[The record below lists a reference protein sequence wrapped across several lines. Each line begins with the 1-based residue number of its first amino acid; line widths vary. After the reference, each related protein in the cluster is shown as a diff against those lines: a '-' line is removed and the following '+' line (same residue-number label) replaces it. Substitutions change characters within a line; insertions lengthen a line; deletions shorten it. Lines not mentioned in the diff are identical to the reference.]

1 MMTTNRTTL
10 GFRIGLGAIG
20 VAGMLYGLKLL
31 YDKPSN
37 VNNPVGVLKWAIG
50 SDIVIDGLLMPAI
63 AVLGVVLTKLVTPRA
78 RRFVQ
83 GALIAGAM
91 VTLIAI
97 PLIHRRG
104 LSAPGQSLLLQD
116 YQAHLFL
123 LLGLI
128 AAATVGL
135 YALRVVRDIRQP
147 TSSANVRP
155 PLDQDSSTT

>member
-1 MMTTNRTTL
+1 MKAPSSTMIM
-10 GFRIGLGAIG
+10 RIGIGAVG

-37 VNNPVGVLKWAIG
+37 VNNPFGVLKWAIG
-50 SDIVIDGLLMPAI
+50 SDIVVDGMIMPVIAAI
-63 AVLGVVLTKLVTPRA
+63 GFVLTKTVKPRA

-83 GALIAGAM
+83 GALVSAAM

-104 LSAPGQSLLLQD
+104 QSQPGQALLEQD
-116 YQAHLFL
+116 YKSHLFV

-128 AAATVGL
+128 AAAAVAA
-135 YALRVVRDIRQP
+135 YAFRFVRDRQQ
-147 TSSANVRP
+147 TSVANVRP
-155 PLDQDSSTT
+155 SIDHDSSTS